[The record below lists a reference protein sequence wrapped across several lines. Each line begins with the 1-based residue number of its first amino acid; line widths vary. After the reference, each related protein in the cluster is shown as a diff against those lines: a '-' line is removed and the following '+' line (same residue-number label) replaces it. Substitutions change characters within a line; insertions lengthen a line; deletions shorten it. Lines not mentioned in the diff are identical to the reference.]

1 MADHEDDWVRKR
13 AYSLWEE
20 EGYPAGKDLEHW
32 ERAKRELDSFKP
44 GRMKRATSRPAA
56 ASAKPAS
63 IKPEGASIKPE
74 GKGSEALPPP
84 PKKKAARTKKTT
96 SS

>member
-32 ERAKRELDSFKP
+32 ERAKREFDSFKP
-44 GRMKRATSRPAA
+44 GRMKRATSRPTA

-63 IKPEGASIKPE
+63 IKPEC
-74 GKGSEALPPP
+74 KGSEALPPP

>member
-32 ERAKRELDSFKP
+32 ERAKRELESFKP
-44 GRMKRATSRPAA
+44 GRMKRATSQPP

-63 IKPEGASIKPE
+63 AKPASTKPEGE
-74 GKGSEALPPP
+74 GSEALAPPI
-84 PKKKAARTKKTT
+84 KKKAARTKKTT

>member
-32 ERAKRELDSFKP
+32 ERAKRELESFKP
-44 GRMKRATSRPAA
+44 GRMKRATSQPTA

-63 IKPEGASIKPE
+63 AKPASTKPEGE
-74 GKGSEALPPP
+74 GSEALAPPI
-84 PKKKAARTKKTT
+84 KKKAARTKKTT

>member
-32 ERAKRELDSFKP
+32 ERAKREFDSFKP
-44 GRMKRATSRPAA
+44 GRMKRATSRPTAT
-56 ASAKPAS
+56 SAKPAS
-63 IKPEGASIKPE
+63 TKSE
-74 GKGSEALPPP
+74 GKGSEALAPPT
-84 PKKKAARTKKTT
+84 KKKAARTRKTT

>member
-32 ERAKRELDSFKP
+32 ERAKREFDSFKP
-44 GRMKRATSRPAA
+44 GRMKRAMSRPMAT
-56 ASAKPAS
+56 SAKPAS
-63 IKPEGASIKPE
+63 PKLED
-74 GKGSEALPPP
+74 KGSEALIPPM
-84 PKKKAARTKKTT
+84 KKKAPRTKKTP